1 MIDKNNTQYCI
12 MTDEQKNEVGAYVPN
27 YDELIANAPNE
38 DMKAKWIASKELH
51 ARLGEKDA
59 RFGGF
64 AFNSIYM
71 MKMACGHY
79 EVFQH
84 QSRDESDLVEWI
96 ELMHT
101 EKHYKKCTR
110 CICG

>member
-12 MTDEQKNEVGAYVPN
+12 MTDEQKNDAGSYVPN
-27 YDELIANAPNE
+27 YDELVVNAPNDE
-38 DMKAKWIASKELH
+38 MKAKWIESKELH
-51 ARLGEKDA
+51 SKLAKKDA

-71 MKMACGHY
+71 TKMDCGHY
-79 EVFQH
+79 EIFQH
-84 QSRDESDLVEWI
+84 HAKTESELVDWI
-96 ELMHT
+96 KLMQK
-101 EKHYKKCTR
+101 ENRKCTR

>member
-12 MTDEQKNEVGAYVPN
+12 MTDEQKNDANSYVPN
-27 YDELIANAPNE
+27 YDELIANAPNDE
-38 DMKAKWIASKELH
+38 MKANWIETKEILE
-51 ARLGEKDA
+51 RVGKEDA
-59 RFGGF
+59 KYRGF
-64 AFNSIYM
+64 AYNGIYM

-84 QSRDESDLVEWI
+84 HVRSESELVEWI
-96 ELMHT
+96 ELMQV
-101 EKHYKKCTR
+101 EQKNRKCTR